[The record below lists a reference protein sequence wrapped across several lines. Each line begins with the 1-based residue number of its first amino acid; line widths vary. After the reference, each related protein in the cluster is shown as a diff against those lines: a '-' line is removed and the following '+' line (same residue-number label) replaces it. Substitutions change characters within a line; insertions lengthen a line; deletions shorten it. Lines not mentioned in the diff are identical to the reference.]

1 MSTAVRFMTGFAVG
15 IEFAPAPG
23 MYFCLY
29 LGIAEV
35 AFYNEEEL
43 EDD

>member
-1 MSTAVRFMTGFAVG
+1 MSIAVRFMTGFALG
-15 IEFAPAPG
+15 LEINPG
-23 MYFCLY
+23 PGVHVSLY